1 MQSIKFYL
9 KKLKNFIGNLY
20 NAILNESYS
29 EQKNKRFLFSFFA
42 VSISI
47 IFLVF
52 FYLIKKNPLE
62 LLIPFHLFNLPQIDK
77 RTQKSLYILDG
88 KGDTLKVNRKILIE
102 SNILSK
108 NIDTI
113 ISELS
118 KPPYEDKIE
127 SQDETV
133 FPKKTVNLKN
143 ALIIKWLVENNSRL
157 ILDFKEEY
165 IQLELKNIKTKSVL
179 DEEDSIFDRKTPEQ
193 EAKLKAEL
201 EKNNSIKMKT
211 LELSFIC
218 LEKSIFENFP
228 EIQSIEYK
236 LNGRTKN
243 FSNLSHDLREVR
255 KR

>member
-1 MQSIKFYL
+1 MQSIKFYFIKI
-9 KKLKNFIGNLY
+9 KKFIGNLY
-20 NAILNESYS
+20 QAILNEAYS
-29 EQKNKRFLFSFFA
+29 NNKNKRFLFSFFV
-42 VSISI
+42 VSIST

-62 LLIPFHLFNLPQIDK
+62 LLIPFHLFDLPQIDK

-88 KGDTLKVNRKILIE
+88 KGNTLKVNRKVLIE
-102 SNILSK
+102 SNVLNK
-108 NIDTI
+108 NLDVI

-118 KPPYEDKIE
+118 KPPYDDKID

-133 FPKKTVNLKN
+133 FPKKTINLKN
-143 ALIIKWLVENNSRL
+143 ALVIKWLLDNNSRL

-165 IQLELKNIKTKSVL
+165 LQLELKNIKTKSVL
-179 DEEDSIFDRKTPEQ
+179 DEEESIFDRKTPEQ
-193 EAKLKAEL
+193 ETKLKAEL

-236 LNGRTKN
+236 LNGKTKN
-243 FSNLSHDLREVR
+243 FSNLIYDLREVR